1 MANKITVIF
10 DDKMIYVDGVAIEC
24 NFSAHKDGLKAIQW
38 NGTSG
43 QMEIED
49 PEFRTVQAVYS
60 VDVEPYYNIW
70 LTEKEKI
77 DAEIQSQIDYE
88 NSPEGIAEKTLE
100 NAKIVRAEAVSR
112 ITVEVDGMV
121 FDGDE
126 TAQNRMARAITMFQA
141 NNLPADYQTDWVL
154 ADNTIAK
161 VTVTQLS
168 QALLLA
174 GKEQTA
180 LWTVPYQNEETNAGN
195 E

>member
-1 MANKITVIF
+1 MIGQIF
-10 DDKMIYVDGVAIEC
+10 IDDYPESVAYWCNNNNAYIE
-24 NFSAHKDGLKAIQW
+24 
-38 NGTSG
+38 
-43 QMEIED
+43 EIEPLD
-49 PEFRTVQAVYS
+49 GHRRFQVVAVPEPT
-60 VDVEPYYNIW
+60 
-70 LTEKEKI
+70 
-77 DAEIQSQIDYE
+77 AEE
-88 NSPEGIAEKTLE
+88 LAEQELQQKK
-100 NAKIVRAEAVSR
+100 ADRAEAVSR

-126 TAQNRMARAITMFQA
+126 KAQDRMARAITMFQA

>member
-1 MANKITVIF
+1 MIGQIF
-10 DDKMIYVDGVAIEC
+10 IDDYPESVAYWCNNNNAYIE
-24 NFSAHKDGLKAIQW
+24 
-38 NGTSG
+38 
-43 QMEIED
+43 EIEPLD
-49 PEFRTVQAVYS
+49 GHRRFQVVAVPEPT
-60 VDVEPYYNIW
+60 
-70 LTEKEKI
+70 
-77 DAEIQSQIDYE
+77 AEE
-88 NSPEGIAEKTLE
+88 LAEQELQQKK
-100 NAKIVRAEAVSR
+100 ADRAEAVSR

-126 TAQNRMARAITMFQA
+126 KAQDRMARAITMFQA

-174 GKEQTA
+174 GQAQTA
-180 LWTVPYQNEETNAGN
+180 LWTVPYQNEGTNAGN

>member
-1 MANKITVIF
+1 MIGQIF
-10 DDKMIYVDGVAIEC
+10 IDDYPESVAQWCNENNAYIEEIEPIDGHRRFRVVAIPAPTPEEQQQ
-24 NFSAHKDGLKAIQW
+24 ALMEQKKA
-38 NGTSG
+38 
-43 QMEIED
+43 
-49 PEFRTVQAVYS
+49 
-60 VDVEPYYNIW
+60 
-70 LTEKEKI
+70 L
-77 DAEIQSQIDYE
+77 
-88 NSPEGIAEKTLE
+88 
-100 NAKIVRAEAVSR
+100 RAEAVSK
-112 ITVEVDGMV
+112 ITVTVDGME

-126 TAQNRMARAITMFQA
+126 TAQDRMARAITMFQA

>member
-1 MANKITVIF
+1 MTYKIGQIF
-10 DDKMIYVDGVAIEC
+10 VDSYEKESALWCNSNNAYITEIEPI
-24 NFSAHKDGLKAIQW
+24 DGHRRFEIKAIPAPTPEEQ
-38 NGTSG
+38 
-43 QMEIED
+43 QQALME
-49 PEFRTVQAVYS
+49 QKKA
-60 VDVEPYYNIW
+60 
-70 LTEKEKI
+70 L
-77 DAEIQSQIDYE
+77 
-88 NSPEGIAEKTLE
+88 
-100 NAKIVRAEAVSR
+100 RAEAVSK
-112 ITVEVDGMV
+112 ITVTVDGME

-126 TAQNRMARAITMFQA
+126 TAQDRMARAITMFQA

-180 LWTVPYQNEETNAGN
+180 LWTVPYQVEETNAA